1 MWAFELLKRQA
12 WPKQAN
18 GRIRRPALT
27 LSGKLSPVEVAARP
41 VRIKARDPEYPSRVG
56 LVRQRLRV
64 ELLAAWRSSS
74 AAQRIPTSAPTA
86 HHLSTM
92 TS

>member
-1 MWAFELLKRQA
+1 
-12 WPKQAN
+12 
-18 GRIRRPALT
+18 
-27 LSGKLSPVEVAARP
+27 